1 MNSCVFE
8 KNRKK
13 LLASMDDNSI
23 LLAFSH
29 QLNESKYEVNRNYFY
44 LCGVIE
50 YENIVLLSKINGKEN
65 EMIFINPYDEF
76 KAKWVGAPL
85 STDDVLNISGIA
97 NIYYLDN
104 FDNML
109 SNLLNTVSNLYIDF
123 KKSPLNTI
131 LNNEEVFANKIK
143 EKMPWVNI
151 KNADPLFK
159 SARTC
164 KEKGEIEEVS
174 KAIEITKYG
183 IEAILKILR
192 VRPRV
197 W

>member
-1 MNSCVFE
+1 MNSSVFE

-13 LLASMDDNSI
+13 ILSSMEDNSV

-65 EMIFINPYDEF
+65 EMIFINPYDEL

-97 NIYYLDN
+97 NIYYLDT
-104 FDNML
+104 FDTVLNRC
-109 SNLLNTVSNLYIDF
+109 LLPYYR
-123 KKSPLNTI
+123 SPIVVLI
-131 LNNEEVFANKIK
+131 
-143 EKMPWVNI
+143 
-151 KNADPLFK
+151 
-159 SARTC
+159 
-164 KEKGEIEEVS
+164 
-174 KAIEITKYG
+174 
-183 IEAILKILR
+183 
-192 VRPRV
+192 
-197 W
+197 

>member
-1 MNSCVFE
+1 
-8 KNRKK
+8 
-13 LLASMDDNSI
+13 MDDNSI

-85 STDDVLNISGIA
+85 SVDEVLNISGIA

-104 FDNML
+104 FDNGSDL
-109 SNLLNTVSNLYIDF
+109 IYCANQTDSIEDISKYFGVDTTNLVKY
-123 KKSPLNTI
+123 
-131 LNNEEVFANKIK
+131 NNITDNKIADTQAI
-143 EKMPWVNI
+143 VNPSVESMDVFN
-151 KNADPLFK
+151 KNYLF
-159 SARTC
+159 
-164 KEKGEIEEVS
+164 EIDNQ
-174 KAIEITKYG
+174 KTRAY
-183 IEAILKILR
+183 
-192 VRPRV
+192 
-197 W
+197 

>member
-1 MNSCVFE
+1 MNSSVFE

-85 STDDVLNISGIA
+85 SVDDVLNISGIA
-97 NIYYLDN
+97 NVYYLDN

-123 KKSPLNTI
+123 KKNPLNSI

-143 EKMPWVNI
+143 EKMPWVNV
-151 KNADPLFK
+151 KNADALFK
-159 SARTC
+159 AARTC
-164 KEKGEIEEVS
+164 KSKEEVEQVS
-174 KAIEITKYG
+174 KAIEITKCG
-183 IEAILKILR
+183 IEAILKNIG
-192 VRPRV
+192 PMY
-197 W
+197 